1 MGDAEAIILQT
12 VGHVREESKKCGLT
26 VLNHIGD
33 EHLRKKYMAELE
45 EVMVS
50 CAVAEHKVKI
60 ARQAAKNAKSL
71 DNEEAAEANDVGELF
86 DQCLKSLE
94 DNTDLQEVVNNDS
107 SVKSFRALLQNEKSG
122 DNENDNEDG
131 DLIVTQQEVN
141 LIDPISMKR
150 MTDPVRNKICGHVYE
165 RSSVV
170 KMIKQSKRK
179 GFSCPNVGC
188 ENRERLK
195 MEDLE
200 DAMDVKREIVLR
212 KE

>member
-1 MGDAEAIILQT
+1 
-12 VGHVREESKKCGLT
+12 
-26 VLNHIGD
+26 
-33 EHLRKKYMAELE
+33 MAELE

-50 CAVAEHKVKI
+50 CAVAEYKVKT
-60 ARQAAKNAKSL
+60 ARQAARNAKSL
-71 DNEEAAEANDVGELF
+71 DSSEAAETEDVGELF
-86 DQCLKSLE
+86 NQCLKSLE
-94 DNTDLQEVVNNDS
+94 EDIDLQEMINNDS
-107 SVKSFRALLQNEKSG
+107 NVKNFRTLLQNEDSG

-141 LIDPISMKR
+141 LFDPISMKR
-150 MTDPVRNKICGHVYE
+150 MTDPVRNKVCGHVYE

-170 KMIKQSKRK
+170 NMIKQNRRK
-179 GFSCPNVGC
+179 GFCCPNVGC

-200 DAMDVKREIVLR
+200 DAMDIKREIVTR